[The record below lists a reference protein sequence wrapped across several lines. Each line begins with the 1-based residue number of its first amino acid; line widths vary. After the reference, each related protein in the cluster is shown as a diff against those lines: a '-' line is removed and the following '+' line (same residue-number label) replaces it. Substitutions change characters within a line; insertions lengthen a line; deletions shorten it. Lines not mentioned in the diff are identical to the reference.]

1 MTVTLTDQEKF
12 QANSTAHGINTT
24 KLCLRKQIVDFSCF

>member
-12 QANSTAHGINTT
+12 QANSAVYGINTT
-24 KLCLRKQIVDFSCF
+24 KLYLHKQIVDF